1 MHTTVGYNYSNDIRQ
16 LQQNQQG
23 KNTMNSAWN
32 LLSVRAA
39 RSIAGAALLIA
50 FTASTA
56 TAETLMMPERDT
68 RMGTDTVVWG
78 VTTQAN
84 GTAYTLDCGDDAGTQ
99 NVAGNVADRSY
110 ITLVCNYPNAG
121 LKTATLTV
129 GAESDTVEIQVFD
142 PATITDEEN
151 RSLGINMAIQD
162 GLRFLWYNQENR
174 AADFPDSPT
183 TRWNA
188 GGWQSS
194 GTALVVTA
202 FQVQGYQIP
211 GNGSPPTD
219 LYEKYVVQRGINYVI
234 ESFTTIAIGTTPQGD
249 DPCVGVAA
257 DACTALY
264 DRRRDEFHQ
273 SYTTGVAITAL
284 GTSGALG
291 KVVQAEDV
299 PGNLSADFVVGKSY
313 GDIAQRLV
321 NALAWGQID
330 GPSRGRGGWYYNFN
344 SPWDSDGS
352 TVGWVMLG
360 LLDAQAAGL
369 VVPGWVKTELAMAAD
384 ASINDDGTLDY
395 QSDADP
401 ASYYS
406 TGPEKNGTGLQ
417 LLFFAGETGTA
428 RVDNIINTVDSWWTG
443 AGGIGGNS
451 WGCYG
456 VNVNKACGY
465 TMFNNLKGLKLQGVQ
480 TLPNVGRP
488 AGPGAIPA
496 NDWHEDYK
504 DWLVANQTN
513 PTAATGGQWDGMRL
527 SDILDGRHAF
537 TSAIAEIILSATAL
551 VLPDPEEFARVGLQP
566 PSQNRPIGGTATV
579 KAVAVSSGGAP
590 VPGAT
595 VEFVVL
601 TGPNAGKTGSAIT
614 NADGEATFSY
624 DDTGPADAEHADT
637 VQAYIGLL
645 ESNIVD
651 VNWTTGGGGAREAVA
666 VGPATSL
673 WALLLMI
680 ASLAVVGALVLR
692 RP

>member
-1 MHTTVGYNYSNDIRQ
+1 
-16 LQQNQQG
+16 
-23 KNTMNSAWN
+23 MNSAWN
-32 LLSVRAA
+32 LHVSRAA
-39 RSIAGAALLIA
+39 RVIAGAALLIA

-68 RMGTDTVVWG
+68 RIGTDTVVWG

-84 GTAYTLDCGDDAGTQ
+84 GEAYTLDCGDDAGTQ

-110 ITLVCNYPNAG
+110 ITLVCNYPNPG

-129 GAESDTVEIQVFD
+129 GAESDTVEIQAFD
-142 PATITDEEN
+142 PATITEEEVRN
-151 RSLGINMAIQD
+151 LGINMAIQD
-162 GLRFLWYNQENR
+162 GLRFLWQSQESR
-174 AADFPDSPT
+174 AANFPDSPT
-183 TRWNA
+183 ANWND
-188 GGWQSS
+188 GGFRSS
-194 GTALVVTA
+194 ATALVVSA
-202 FQVQGYQIP
+202 FQVHGYQVP
-211 GNGSPPTD
+211 SDGSAPTG

-234 ESFTTIAIGTTPQGD
+234 AGFTTIAIGTTPQGD

-264 DRRRDEFHQ
+264 DSRYDAFHQ

-284 GTSGALG
+284 GTSGALS
-291 KVVQAEDV
+291 KVVQAADV
-299 PGNLSADFVVGKSY
+299 PGNLSSDFVVGKTY

-330 GPSRGRGGWYYNFN
+330 GPQIGRGGWFYNFN
-344 SPWDSDGS
+344 SSNSDGS

-360 LLDAQAAGL
+360 LLDAEASGL
-369 VVPGWVKTELAMAAD
+369 VVPAWVKNELAMAAD
-384 ASINDDGTLDY
+384 ASINNNGTLDY
-395 QSDADP
+395 QSDNNP
-401 ASYYS
+401 ASYNS

-428 RVDNIINTVDSWWTG
+428 RVDNIVNTVDSWWTG

-451 WGCYG
+451 WRCLN
-456 VNVNKACGY
+456 VNVNKGCGY

-504 DWLVANQTN
+504 DWLVANQTS
-513 PTAATGGQWDGMRL
+513 PTTTTGGNWTGMRL
-527 SDILDGRHAF
+527 SSQLVGQNAF
-537 TSAIAEIILSATAL
+537 NPAIAEIILSAAAL
-551 VLPDPEEFARVGLQP
+551 VLPDPGEFSRVGLQP
-566 PSQNRPIGGTATV
+566 PSQNRAIGGTATV
-579 KAVAVSSGGAP
+579 TAVAVSSGGAP

-595 VEFVVL
+595 VDFLVL
-601 TGPNAGKTGSAIT
+601 TGPNAGKSGTAVT
-614 NADGEATFSY
+614 NANGEAAFSY
-624 DDTGPADAEHADT
+624 DDTGPADAHADT
-637 VQAYIGLL
+637 VQAYIGQL
-645 ESNIVD
+645 ESNIVN
-651 VNWTTGGGGAREAVA
+651 VNWTIGGGAREAVP

-680 ASLAVVGALVLR
+680 ASLAVVGSLVLR